1 MSEVDGGDGAG
12 ASMGRPK
19 LRVALYGGSFDPPH
33 QCHVLVATWALCRGG
48 VDEVWLVPALG
59 HAFGKRLTPFETRCR
74 MAAAAVAHLG
84 PRVRVEPIEGRLPAP
99 SYTVDTV
106 RAILSESA
114 ERAEADVEVTLVMGA
129 DAYAE
134 RERWKAWGELEALVG
149 GRVLVVGRGEA
160 DGNGAP
166 NEAFTLPDLSSTEIR
181 RRVAAGEPYWWMVP
195 EPVMA
200 IIESDGL
207 YLAPAAKVT
216 G

>member
-99 SYTVDTV
+99 SYT
-106 RAILSESA
+106 
-114 ERAEADVEVTLVMGA
+114 MGA
-129 DAYAE
+129 ASISGGTTIE
-134 RERWKAWGELEALVG
+134 ELVRSILEPKLNEWADQNLPRLVEQIV
-149 GRVLVVGRGEA
+149 R
-160 DGNGAP
+160 DK
-166 NEAFTLPDLSSTEIR
+166 LSR
-181 RRVAAGEPYWWMVP
+181 
-195 EPVMA
+195 
-200 IIESDGL
+200 
-207 YLAPAAKVT
+207 
-216 G
+216 